1 MGCSCF
7 DVKVNETQK
16 NPVGNK
22 KKKENKKENKI
33 DKQEININEKI
44 KNDIDKKYGV
54 FDFNE
59 KTKNFC
65 NNALEAINKYRKTHN
80 VSDLVLD
87 EYLCERAYII
97 SKQYLETGDYDN
109 DNLLYKNSE
118 DLGINQLLSKII
130 KPEELINIW
139 YEENEKK
146 KYNYHEPE
154 LNELECHN
162 FTQMVWKNSKKFG
175 IGYYLPKVNTQKN
188 NSEPDNNNNEAIEE
202 GKKNIEIYYIALFYP
217 AGNKPGEYI
226 DNVLKRNFKNN
237 INNGGEDQEKN
248 NENKNNENNN
258 NENKNNENK
267 KKLNE
272 NTVKS
277 KKEDDLINEDENQS
291 ENKLGGKEMNDSE
304 LKKFKEKFGK
314 KTDNFNDIS
323 YDRRGDND
331 LL

>member
-1 MGCSCF
+1 M
-7 DVKVNETQK
+7 
-16 NPVGNK
+16 K
-22 KKKENKKENKI
+22 KM
-33 DKQEININEKI
+33 
-44 KNDIDKKYGV
+44 
-54 FDFNE
+54 
-59 KTKNFC
+59 
-65 NNALEAINKYRKTHN
+65 R
-80 VSDLVLD
+80 
-87 EYLCERAYII
+87 
-97 SKQYLETGDYDN
+97 
-109 DNLLYKNSE
+109 
-118 DLGINQLLSKII
+118 
-130 KPEELINIW
+130 
-139 YEENEKK
+139 KK
-146 KYNYHEPE
+146 KYNYIEPE

-217 AGNKPGEYI
+217 AGNKPGEYG

-267 KKLNE
+267 KNLNE

-277 KKEDDLINEDENQS
+277 KMEVNLINLDENQS
-291 ENKLGGKEMNDSE
+291 ENKLGGREMNDSE
-304 LKKFKEKFGK
+304 LKKFKENFGK
-314 KTDNFNDIS
+314 RTDNLNEIS

-331 LL
+331 HL

>member
-1 MGCSCF
+1 MGCSCCL
-7 DVKVNETQK
+7 VNVNETQK
-16 NPVGNK
+16 NPNK

-33 DKQEININEKI
+33 DKKEININEKI
-44 KNDIDKKYGV
+44 KNDIDKKKYGV

-118 DLGINQLLSKII
+118 DLGINQLLSKKI

-146 KYNYHEPE
+146 KYNYIEPE
-154 LNELECHN
+154 LKELECHN

-188 NSEPDNNNNEAIEE
+188 NSEPDNNNNNEAIEE
-202 GKKNIEIYYIALFYP
+202 EKKNIEIYYIALFYP
-217 AGNKPGEYI
+217 AGNKPGEYR

-248 NENKNNENNN
+248 NENKNNEN
-258 NENKNNENK
+258 K

-277 KKEDDLINEDENQS
+277 KKEVDLINEDENQS

-314 KTDNFNDIS
+314 RTDNFNEIS